1 MSFVRRDHRPAAMQ
15 EVVVVVMFRSL
26 RIVTPM
32 LHRVKKLGKLRALG
46 EYVIGYSKTMAVR
59 SLTHAR

>member
-1 MSFVRRDHRPAAMQ
+1 MQ